1 MIEKKFISIDV
12 SKIFK
17 KEIADIYNI
26 FLDNEY
32 FTKKSEFAEDSDQN
46 DIQIIEKNDIITF
59 NDASTI
65 LLIKTEEDLY
75 HCNLK
80 LTYNNNKKDEKE
92 YSANFK
98 LNFVMNKNVFKYQ
111 ENDDFWKKKKFIFN
125 SKEIFYTAYDTKVDI
140 ISIIKIDKSRKSK
153 KIYES
158 VSIGK
163 LLDLIFFS
171 III

>member
-111 ENDDFWKKKKFIFN
+111 ENDDFWKKKNSYLIQRKYFIQHMIQ
-125 SKEIFYTAYDTKVDI
+125 KWI
-140 ISIIKIDKSRKSK
+140 
-153 KIYES
+153 
-158 VSIGK
+158 
-163 LLDLIFFS
+163 
-171 III
+171 